1 MSKLLGLDIGQK
13 RIGVALAEGKIATTF
28 GIIKNTGLKEAIQQ
42 IGEICRQEQI
52 EKIIIGIPKNQD
64 TFQADQIHK
73 FALELTKSLSIEI
86 DYIDETLTSK
96 EASRILE
103 KVKIDPRSEKYRREV
118 DKLSAKL
125 ILESYLSRARC

>member
-1 MSKLLGLDIGQK
+1 MSKLLGLDIGQQ
-13 RIGVALAEGKIATTF
+13 RIGVALAEGKTITTF
-28 GIIKNTGLKEAIQQ
+28 GVVQNTGLKETIQR
-42 IGEICRQEQI
+42 IREICRQEQI

-73 FALELTKSLSIEI
+73 FALELAKNLPMEI

-103 KVKIDPRSEKYRREV
+103 NVKIDPRSEKYRQEIDR
-118 DKLSAKL
+118 LSAKM
-125 ILESYLSRARC
+125 ILEQYLNGQK